1 MLQSIQEKK
10 QASQTADYN
19 GRKFLFRL
27 DANYAVIQIAHWCS
41 FCMLYSFSA
50 VYLTHKGFTDT
61 QIGLTVSLIGLLNI
75 VLQLAVSSFS
85 DSHAA
90 IPLKRIIGALYL
102 ASLAFGALMSSL
114 PLAAVPLM
122 LVFVLAS
129 STQNSVSTLL
139 NAMTLQYNNNGV
151 NATYGWPRGA
161 GSVAYAV
168 SRLFRRPARQQIQP
182 GRSALSVHRLRS
194 YSPYGDSDDARPLQA
209 CRAGRG
215 GRQKKRRDRK
225 RQHVSKGHA
234 AQKPHPTCLSACGP
248 RQFRRPGGDEYLS
261 NKDSRE
267 SGRRTAR
274 TLGVCMFLQAIVEF
288 PIMAVSSFLMTKFR
302 ARYLLLVSFF
312 CFAIK
317 MFALAH
323 AASLGVVYGA
333 MVFSIFCFGL
343 FAVTMLVFVNRI
355 VGVTEKVRGQAAV
368 SVFGSFGAMIG
379 NAASG
384 RLIDTV
390 GLKAQLDISWV
401 ACLFA
406 ALLMLL
412 CCAFFNRKYGKKA

>member
-168 SRLFRRPARQQIQP
+168 LAFFGGRL
-182 GRSALSVHRLRS
+182 VNK
-194 YSPYGDSDDARPLQA
+194 YSPGALPYLFIAFALIALMAILMMPDPFKLG
-209 CRAGRG
+209 GRG
-215 GRQKKRRDRK
+215 AAEGKKSGGTGNGSTSLKDMLLKNRILLVFLLAVLVNSGGQVATNTFLIRI
-225 RQHVSKGHA
+225 VEN
-234 AQKPHPTCLSACGP
+234 L
-248 RQFRRPGGDEYLS
+248 GGD
-261 NKDSRE
+261 
-267 SGRRTAR
+267 AR